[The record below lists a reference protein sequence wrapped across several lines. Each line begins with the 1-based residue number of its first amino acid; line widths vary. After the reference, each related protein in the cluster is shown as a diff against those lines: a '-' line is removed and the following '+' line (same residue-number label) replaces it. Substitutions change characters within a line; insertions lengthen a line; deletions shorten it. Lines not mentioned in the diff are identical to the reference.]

1 MFRRMHKKTKKKI
14 QWQCKISLTF
24 WFDGNSLNSEQLQGP
39 GKWNLVQT
47 CTTKC
52 EMLFVSQQ
60 LQSWRQRETLTIYL
74 TNIEYRICSLVTSH
88 LRRKQHKNNRRYQK
102 ADLRRTRKL
111 NKIKVP
117 HPHPPLVPRN
127 SLFYNWSRWC
137 DRIPSYCSLKTV
149 SVHQP
154 LFINE
159 EGALV
164 E

>member
-1 MFRRMHKKTKKKI
+1 MYKKKYNDSAKYRLLFGLMATV
-14 QWQCKISLTF
+14 WTVN
-24 WFDGNSLNSEQLQGP
+24 NSWGQA
-39 GKWNLVQT
+39 GKFGTDMHNNVWIV
-47 CTTKC
+47 
-52 EMLFVSQQ
+52 FVSQQ
-60 LQSWRQRETLTIYL
+60 LQSWRQRESLTLYL
-74 TNIEYRICSLVTSH
+74 TNIRYRICSLVTSY
-88 LRRKQHKNNRRYQK
+88 LQRKQHKNNRPYQQ

-111 NKIKVP
+111 NKIKAA
-117 HPHPPLVPRN
+117 HPPLLVPRN

-137 DRIPSYCSLKTV
+137 DRIISYCSLKTV